1 MKSNYKTIEDLVIRI
16 DERNFNN
23 ETDILLGVSIDK
35 CFIPSVANTI
45 GTDLTKYKLIR
56 KNDFA
61 VSLMQVSR
69 DSRIPIARQKGFEVA
84 MMSPAY
90 PIFRVKNPDE
100 ILPEYLEMWFK
111 RDEFDRE
118 AAFIAVGGV
127 RGSMPWNEFA
137 QMQVYVPDIEQ
148 QKKMVEAYKIV
159 EDRIELKRKIKDN
172 LEATAQAL
180 YQELFV
186 DNSENSSWQQGIV
199 GDVLQL
205 QRGHDLPRTE
215 MLGGE
220 YPVAGS
226 TGIIGYHNKF
236 TAEAPVIVM
245 GRSGNIGNPRLYL
258 CNCWT
263 HNTSLYVKQIIHSEP
278 IWAFYLLKNLNY
290 DSFVGGSAV
299 PTLNR
304 NDVHAYGIAIPPL
317 KLQKSFSEKV
327 MKILLLREENLSEI
341 TKLQELQGTILATIS
356 SR

>member
-118 AAFIAVGGV
+118 AAFIAV
-127 RGSMPWNEFA
+127 
-137 QMQVYVPDIEQ
+137 
-148 QKKMVEAYKIV
+148 
-159 EDRIELKRKIKDN
+159 DR
-172 LEATAQAL
+172 
-180 YQELFV
+180 
-186 DNSENSSWQQGIV
+186 
-199 GDVLQL
+199 
-205 QRGHDLPRTE
+205 
-215 MLGGE
+215 
-220 YPVAGS
+220 
-226 TGIIGYHNKF
+226 
-236 TAEAPVIVM
+236 
-245 GRSGNIGNPRLYL
+245 
-258 CNCWT
+258 
-263 HNTSLYVKQIIHSEP
+263 
-278 IWAFYLLKNLNY
+278 
-290 DSFVGGSAV
+290 
-299 PTLNR
+299 
-304 NDVHAYGIAIPPL
+304 
-317 KLQKSFSEKV
+317 KSV
-327 MKILLLREENLSEI
+327 V
-341 TKLQELQGTILATIS
+341 
-356 SR
+356 